1 MCVELRAWDVSFAPA
16 LAKTIG
22 NKKVQDNLRDGI
34 PFPYTEANARE
45 FIGGVLAAKD
55 VFAFAVFAD
64 GLSCGSISVTRGG
77 NVHRRTGELGYYL
90 AEPFWGRGIGTAAVK
105 KMCAF
110 VFENSDIARIFAEP
124 FSQNAASCRVLEKCG
139 FTCEGILR
147 KNAEKNGKLLDM
159 KMYSLLKE
167 EFSPEMKK

>member
-1 MCVELRAWDVSFAPA
+1 MGRFVRARARKDDRKQEGAGQSARRHSLSLYGA
-16 LAKTIG
+16 
-22 NKKVQDNLRDGI
+22 D
-34 PFPYTEANARE
+34 ARE

-64 GLSCGSISVTRGG
+64 GLFCGSISVTRGG

-90 AEPFWGRGIGTAAVK
+90 AEPFWGRGIGRAAVK

-110 VFENSDIARIFAEP
+110 VFENSDIVRIFAEP

-139 FTCEGILR
+139 FSCEGILR

-159 KMYSLLKE
+159 KMYTGRE
-167 EFSPEMKK
+167 